1 MTSKRGKGGGN
12 DQNKNVIRRWRWNVK
27 ICFRVNWLEESC
39 RLFFLYII
47 FFFLSCL
54 LLLYLACTLPVLQ
67 VYRAQRLRT
76 PGRCE
81 NGRASVET
89 AVTWSES
96 SEPPARE
103 KDKREYCGEK
113 NLIKNW
119 REKNR
124 FEKSIGKW
132 NCQSR
137 GFVKTLLRPYGE
149 DWGFFVLAATRALGM
164 RRERIYRLQQWARWG
179 TRQLRASTD
188 SRMFDGTFQYHFL
201 CSWFFF
207 FLNFFCSVFC
217 SQDLWPVVNT
227 LLRRACTSTLKILLY
242 CCLKATVAAAGCKF
256 IDFLDRAFL
265 SFAPL
270 SKHHCLKSS
279 TNNSRKDVYS
289 LFDSFGNLHFT
300 SSI

>member
-1 MTSKRGKGGGN
+1 M
-12 DQNKNVIRRWRWNVK
+12 
-27 ICFRVNWLEESC
+27 NWLEESC
-39 RLFFLYII
+39 RLFFFIYN

-132 NCQSR
+132 KLPKQ
-137 GFVKTLLRPYGE
+137 GFYYGHSVRIEDSSCWRQQEHWAWGAKESIGCSSGQGEAQDSWGLLLTAGCLM
-149 DWGFFVLAATRALGM
+149 GLSSTIFSAL
-164 RRERIYRLQQWARWG
+164 
-179 TRQLRASTD
+179 D
-188 SRMFDGTFQYHFL
+188 
-201 CSWFFF
+201 FF
-207 FLNFFCSVFC
+207 FLRFFCSVFC

-270 SKHHCLKSS
+270 SKHHGLKSS
-279 TNNSRKDVYS
+279 TNISRKDVYS

>member
-1 MTSKRGKGGGN
+1 M
-12 DQNKNVIRRWRWNVK
+12 
-27 ICFRVNWLEESC
+27 RVWKFGLENELVGRKLSFV
-39 RLFFLYII
+39 FFIYN

-132 NCQSR
+132 KLPKQ
-137 GFVKTLLRPYGE
+137 GFCENSIT
-149 DWGFFVLAATRALGM
+149 A
-164 RRERIYRLQQWARWG
+164 IRWG
-179 TRQLRASTD
+179 LRILRAGGNKST
-188 SRMFDGTFQYHFL
+188 GHE
-201 CSWFFF
+201 
-207 FLNFFCSVFC
+207 
-217 SQDLWPVVNT
+217 
-227 LLRRACTSTLKILLY
+227 A
-242 CCLKATVAAAGCKF
+242 
-256 IDFLDRAFL
+256 
-265 SFAPL
+265 
-270 SKHHCLKSS
+270 
-279 TNNSRKDVYS
+279 RK
-289 LFDSFGNLHFT
+289 NL
-300 SSI
+300 